1 MPAQLED
8 ITHTIQ
14 LAVAPVFLL
23 TAIGTALGVFAARLG
38 RVVDRAR
45 AIENQLDTHGDSQG
59 HGQNLLFEE
68 LRRLDTRARLIH
80 FALTMGTVAAL
91 LVCLLIATAFV
102 GYLLS
107 VNLGVMVA
115 LVFILAVL
123 AFMAALLFFLREI
136 FLAIAMLRFR
146 YPPEVAH
153 AVATPEKSPAS

>member
-23 TAIGTALGVFAARLG
+23 TAIGTALGVFTARLG

-45 AIENQLDTHGDSQG
+45 AIESQLDTHGDSQG

-68 LRRLDTRARLIH
+68 LRRLDLRARLIH
-80 FALTMGTVAAL
+80 LALTLGTVAAL

-102 GYLLS
+102 GYLLG

-115 LVFILAVL
+115 LVFILAVF

-146 YPPEVAH
+146 YPPEVSN
-153 AVATPEKSPAS
+153 AVAEPEKSAAS